1 MSDLNQLTDLVA
13 QLAHTT
19 NIIGQ
24 SLLRVMHSISQEDSR
39 LNHLIEI
46 QQQLTETQKGILETQ
61 RLLIA
66 GQERQERLLEA
77 ILSRQKQC

>member
-1 MSDLNQLTDLVA
+1 MSSTDFSQLTDLVA

-19 NIIGQ
+19 NMIGQ
-24 SLLRVMHSISQEDSR
+24 SLLRVMHSISQEDTKLS
-39 LNHLIEI
+39 HLIEI
-46 QQQLTETQKGILETQ
+46 QRQLTETQKGILETQ

-77 ILSRQKQC
+77 ILNRQK

>member
-1 MSDLNQLTDLVA
+1 MSDLNRLTELVA

>member
-1 MSDLNQLTDLVA
+1 MSDLNRLTELVA

-46 QQQLTETQKGILETQ
+46 QKQLTETQKGILETQ